1 MARPQRSTR
10 DAWLDQFSDWPPETQ
25 ESMLDILQLI
35 HRQTVRR
42 TLRGIEAKTNGSQMT
57 MAEESAAIL
66 DGSA

>member
-1 MARPQRSTR
+1 
-10 DAWLDQFSDWPPETQ
+10 
-25 ESMLDILQLI
+25 MLDILQLI